1 MDTTFRTLLYEARRR
16 RNLSRASLAYQVE
29 VSEETIRRWELGEYE
44 PRRPE
49 VARRLDAVLGTQFET
64 LLFGSPIPDGVA
76 VPSADDIE
84 AVKREQERLRFE
96 LAQLKLAFGLLSDP
110 RRGGPVRRGV
120 PPLVTTP

>member
-1 MDTTFRTLLYEARRR
+1 MDTTFRTLLYDARRR

-49 VARRLDAVLGTQFET
+49 VARRLDAVLGTQFEA
-64 LLFGSPIPDGVA
+64 LLFGSIPDGVA
-76 VPSADDIE
+76 VPSVDDIE
-84 AVKREQERLRFE
+84 AVKREQERLRAE